1 MGCQM
6 NERDS
11 ETVAGM
17 LESLGYE
24 KATGADSLTG
34 LRDEA
39 DIIIVNTCS
48 VRENADNK
56 FFGVLGQIKKSKE
69 ANPAKIVAVCGCMM
83 QQEIIRKEIR
93 DKFGWVDIVFGT
105 QNIGELPELL
115 RGVESPERNRAWRV
129 IDEMPDITEGLP
141 AKREYPFKAFVSVIY
156 GCNNFC
162 TYCIVPYTR
171 GREKSRA
178 PEAVVSEVRE
188 LCESGV
194 KEITLLGQNV
204 NSYRGVSGNGTAKS
218 PSLREASA
226 TKQPIGVGIGGRLHS
241 SVDNGEIDF
250 ADLIKLIAPTPGLER
265 LRFMTSHP
273 KDLSDKLISLYAE
286 LPNLCP
292 AIHLPIQ
299 SGSTEILRRM
309 NRRYTKDDYLELVRK
324 LRKTRPDIA
333 ITTDLIVGFPGE
345 TDADFEETMDV
356 IERVRFDSAFTFLY
370 SPRTGTPAADYAN
383 RIPEDVKR
391 RRFDRMV
398 ARLNEITLEKNRE
411 YLGRVESVLVESPS
425 KTRSDIIVLRNAKTF
440 TNRRSSFRYPS
451 LSSVAVTKVTPPSF
465 ASASKK
471 YPRRLLTSFKRYRV
485 LAGRTLSGKLVN
497 FPAPENAAAELI
509 GEIIPVEIT
518 GVNTFSF
525 AGRMA
530 R

>member
-1 MGCQM
+1 VKKYHIETMGCQM

-24 KATGADSLTG
+24 KAAGGDSLNK

-39 DIIIVNTCS
+39 DIIVINTCS

-56 FFGVLGQIKKSKE
+56 FFGVLGQIKKFKE
-69 ANPAKIVAVCGCMM
+69 ANPDKVIAVCGCMM
-83 QQEIIRKEIR
+83 QQEVIRKEIR
-93 DKFGWVDIVFGT
+93 DKFGWVNIVFGT

-115 RGVESPERNRAWRV
+115 REAESAARNRAWRV
-129 IDEMPDITEGLP
+129 LDETPEITEGLP
-141 AKREYPFKAFVSVIY
+141 AKREYPFKAFVNIIY

-178 PEAVVSEVRE
+178 PEAIASEARE

-204 NSYRGVSGNGTAKS
+204 NSYRGVSGSESAKN
-218 PSLREASA
+218 PLLHAPAA
-226 TKQPIGVGIGGRLHS
+226 TQGVDSGLFHS
-241 SVDNGEIDF
+241 STDNGEVDF
-250 ADLIKLIAPTPGLER
+250 ADLIRLIAPTPGLER

-292 AIHLPIQ
+292 SIHLPIQ
-299 SGSTEILRRM
+299 SGSTEVLRRM
-309 NRRYTKDDYLELVRK
+309 NRRYTKNDYLELVSR

-383 RIPEDVKR
+383 GIPEDVKR

-398 ARLNEITLEKNRE
+398 TRLNAITLEKNRE
-411 YLGRVESVLVESPS
+411 YVGRAELVLIESVS
-425 KTRSDIIVLRNAKTF
+425 KTRDDM
-440 TNRRSSFRYPS
+440 
-451 LSSVAVTKVTPPSF
+451 
-465 ASASKK
+465 
-471 YPRRLLTSFKRYRV
+471 
-485 LAGRTLSGKLVN
+485 LAGRTAAGKLVN
-497 FPAPENAAAELI
+497 FPTPEDDSAELI
-509 GEIIPVEIT
+509 GKIVPVEIT

-525 AGRMA
+525 MGRMA
-530 R
+530 YSRGIPFSV